1 MAADEEIHKKLEHE
15 KERAAELQRQAQ
27 DRKDLEKGLTEAK
40 SDMLEAAEKTGRE
53 ELERVELQR
62 SIEKQQ
68 DKLRQQLLQEQ
79 QRRLDEID
87 LRHLGP
93 PSERDKGRE
102 R

>member
-1 MAADEEIHKKLEHE
+1 MATDEEDYRKLKHE
-15 KERAAELQRQAQ
+15 QERAAELERQAR
-27 DRKDLEKGLTEAK
+27 DRRDQEKGLTEAA
-40 SDMLEAAEKTGRE
+40 SDMLEAAEKKGRE
-53 ELERVELQR
+53 ELERIELQR

-93 PSERDKGRE
+93 PSERDKGRG